1 MASFMS
7 NFFQSGRDK
16 AAQEAARPVTPTK
29 NINSFLNPLNTP
41 QGSPSKKT
49 QPPGAHDLPTAFDTA
64 MSLNSSSA
72 EADGNNTPVRLSRPQ
87 NVVAPLSP
95 AKTNTQPVDDSSLV
109 ADDSVLHKA
118 PAPGSP
124 LKKQGQ
130 ENTPPVKQMT
140 HAALSRHQLYEGR
153 ERPLTPAK
161 KFNTSRG
168 LTAEEREILQR
179 PSVRRLTNV
188 TQLCASLTNCYRQAA
203 SHPVRQFC

>member
-29 NINSFLNPLNTP
+29 NTNNNFLNPLNTP

-49 QPPGAHDLPTAFDTA
+49 HPPGAHDLPTAFDSA
-64 MSLNSSSA
+64 MSLNS
-72 EADGNNTPVRLSRPQ
+72 ADADTPVRLSRPQ
-87 NVVAPLSP
+87 SVVTPLSP
-95 AKTNTQPVDDSSLV
+95 ARTNAQPVDDSSLV
-109 ADDSVLHKA
+109 ADDSVLHKG
-118 PAPGSP
+118 PTPGSP

-130 ENTPPVKQMT
+130 ENTPPVQHIT
-140 HAALSRHQLYEGR
+140 HAALSRQQLYEGK

-179 PSVRRLTNV
+179 PSVRRLVNV
-188 TQLCASLTNCYRQAA
+188 TQLCTFCASYQAWQ
-203 SHPVRQFC
+203 VC